1 MKCLTLLA
9 TVGDQP
15 QWNSRANSQGHMAIP
30 LASEQVIASI
40 PMISRLVSQFGLDV
54 SAVVKPEPGL
64 IGDLAQKT
72 YNTFYIEQAAGS
84 QYIPAQDEFVIP
96 FGIQSALGFG
106 GILTSGELF
115 AVIMFSKTPIPA
127 ATAENLKALA
137 PKVKEAVL
145 SFVGAKVFA

>member
-1 MKCLTLLA
+1 M
-9 TVGDQP
+9 
-15 QWNSRANSQGHMAIP
+15 
-30 LASEQVIASI
+30 
-40 PMISRLVSQFGLDV
+40 
-54 SAVVKPEPGL
+54 
-64 IGDLAQKT
+64 
-72 YNTFYIEQAAGS
+72 
-84 QYIPAQDEFVIP
+84 IP
-96 FGIQSALGFG
+96 FGIQSTLGFG